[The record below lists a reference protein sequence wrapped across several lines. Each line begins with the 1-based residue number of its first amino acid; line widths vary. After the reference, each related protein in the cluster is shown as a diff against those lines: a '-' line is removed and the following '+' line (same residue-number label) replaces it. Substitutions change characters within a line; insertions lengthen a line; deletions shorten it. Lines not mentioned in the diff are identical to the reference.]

1 MFPDL
6 APLMWHSFATII
18 VLLQEIVSFYPALSP
33 PTLSASVSNRA
44 CNVLAL
50 LQSVASHPETRI
62 PFLKA
67 QITEYLYPFLKT
79 TSNARSFEYLRLTT
93 LGVFGALVKVIYT

>member
-1 MFPDL
+1 MFSLRVLSYYHVVVDRSLVYVSCCSKYSEVFWIFFTFYYGTLFPGYVIISYSF
-6 APLMWHSFATII
+6 PLISSFVFA
-18 VLLQEIVSFYPALSP
+18 
-33 PTLSASVSNRA
+33 
-44 CNVLAL
+44 
-50 LQSVASHPETRI
+50 
-62 PFLKA
+62 A